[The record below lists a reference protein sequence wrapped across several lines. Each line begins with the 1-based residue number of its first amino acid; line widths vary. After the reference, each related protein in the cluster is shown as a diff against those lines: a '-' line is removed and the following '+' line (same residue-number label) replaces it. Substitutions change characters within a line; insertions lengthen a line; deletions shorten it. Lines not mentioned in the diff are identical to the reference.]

1 MLPQLPLLDI
11 FIFIFIFIF
20 IVNAFSKPWILQVL
34 PGQTSLHRVKTIR
47 RTGKPS
53 VFDAETNGFG
63 CCVF

>member
-34 PGQTSLHRVKTIR
+34 PGRTSLHRVKTIR
-47 RTGKPS
+47 RHR
-53 VFDAETNGFG
+53 ETCGFG
-63 CCVF
+63 G

>member
-47 RTGKPS
+47 RHR
-53 VFDAETNGFG
+53 ETNGFG
-63 CCVF
+63 RCVF